1 MVAMKLATIVVLA
14 TVAVAAPTTAV
25 TTTDEAKPF
34 SFSQWVADIMNPDV
48 VALTPE
54 QAVEA
59 YYQSINATA
68 STHDG
73 AVKAKRFNRICW
85 TDPNSTER
93 RAKVDDAIKCVNSL
107 AALGSTHYN
116 IDYEQSIELCRD
128 TPGARLVVG
137 PGYPAGGAEATAD
150 KLAVAAGKIMDGC
163 TWGGTTGGN
172 IFEEWSPWLCITL
185 ERK

>member
-137 PGYPAGGAEATAD
+137 PGYPAGGAEATA
-150 KLAVAAGKIMDGC
+150 
-163 TWGGTTGGN
+163 
-172 IFEEWSPWLCITL
+172 
-185 ERK
+185 